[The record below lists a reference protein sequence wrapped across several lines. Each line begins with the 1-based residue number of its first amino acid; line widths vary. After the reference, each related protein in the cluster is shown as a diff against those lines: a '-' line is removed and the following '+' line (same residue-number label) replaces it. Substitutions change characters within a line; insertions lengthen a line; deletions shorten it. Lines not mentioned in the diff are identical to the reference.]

1 MATTA
6 KCTTTV
12 GVFSTRASA
21 DKAIAELKKATTTQ
35 WKENQGAFRPSCCRD
50 EPVAEIVY

>member
-1 MATTA
+1 MCEFRIEGCE
-6 KCTTTV
+6 KQ
-12 GVFSTRASA
+12 S
-21 DKAIAELKKATTTQ
+21 AIAELKKATTTQ